1 MQYGSIFIE
10 TLFGFLMLLI
20 LARVLG
26 KTQIRQLTA
35 FDFIAALI
43 LGELVGNALYDDQ
56 IGIPGIGFAVLLWG
70 GLLFITEFVTQRFKK
85 TRALLEGKPSIV
97 IHKGVIQREEMRKGK
112 LDMNQLLHLMR
123 AKGVFTVQD
132 IDYAILETDGSV
144 SVLNKTAQQ
153 QPTREDLNLPHEQVV
168 MPFMLINDG
177 ELIQDNLDEIGRD
190 KAWLLKE
197 LEKQNFSS
205 ISEVFYAEYAKGQP
219 LFLQG
224 FE

>member
-35 FDFIAALI
+35 FDFISALI
-43 LGELVGNALYDDQ
+43 LGELIGNALYDDQ
-56 IGIPGIGFAVLLWG
+56 IGIAGIGFAVLLWG
-70 GLLFITEFVTQRFKK
+70 GLLFIMELITQRFKR
-85 TRALLEGKPSIV
+85 TRALFEGKPSII

-112 LDMNQLLHLMR
+112 LDMNQLLHLIR
-123 AKGVFTVQD
+123 SKGVFTVQD
-132 IDYAILETDGSV
+132 IDYAILETDGSI

-153 QPTREDLNLPHEQVV
+153 QPTRKDLNLPHEQVV

-177 ELIQDNLDEIGRD
+177 ELIEDNLKEIGRD
-190 KAWLLKE
+190 KAWLQNE

-205 ISEVFYAEYAKGQP
+205 ISEVFYAEYADGQK
-219 LFLQG
+219 LFVQG
-224 FE
+224 F